1 MSSFLRFLIPS
12 GLLLML
18 AVSSTLHAATDAPM
32 FAGSTLTIH
41 GETYTWSSATEEN
54 YDHNDIYTTAS
65 GQSVTVVRQSN
76 GDTVTFRKVE
86 PPVAAPLQAKAVP
99 TLSAEESARIQRLE
113 RKEMRNLS
121 VSATVHAGGVTVLR
135 WSCHGKD
142 QLRAVSNVDFRH
154 LAGLG
159 SLEKEKTVY
168 TIFMGLGVEEGALS
182 AEEAQAAKLLPADGR
197 ASLVLLSG
205 SPVAAKE
212 DAQALAGMEALLVHY
227 AAQREELV
235 VQFEQR
241 EVQKAAQELARQNAP
256 PPGPRHAVVHFWPLL
271 PEQKAALTAQRRR
284 RNLEAA
290 KAGTTQQPSNA
301 GGKEP

>member
-1 MSSFLRFLIPS
+1 MKARIAFLA
-12 GLLLML
+12 LLL
-18 AVSSTLHAATDAPM
+18 AGRIDAHEAAAELPPAAKLV
-32 FAGSTLTIH
+32 FRVQ
-41 GETYTWSSATEEN
+41 GES
-54 YDHNDIYTTAS
+54 
-65 GQSVTVVRQSN
+65 VVRQSN

-86 PPVAAPLQAKAVP
+86 PPVAAPLQAKVVP

-212 DAQALAGMEALLVHY
+212 DAQALAGMEALLDHY

-235 VQFEQR
+235 AQFEQR

-256 PPGPRHAVVHFWPLL
+256 PPGPRHAVVHFWPLQ
-271 PEQKAALTAQRRR
+271 PEQKAALTAQRRSP
-284 RNLEAA
+284 EPA

>member
-1 MSSFLRFLIPS
+1 MKARTAFLA
-12 GLLLML
+12 LLLAGRMD
-18 AVSSTLHAATDAPM
+18 AQEAAAELLPAAKLV
-32 FAGSTLTIH
+32 FRVQAES
-41 GETYTWSSATEEN
+41 
-54 YDHNDIYTTAS
+54 
-65 GQSVTVVRQSN
+65 VVRQSN

-86 PPVAAPLQAKAVP
+86 PPVAAPVQAKAVP

-135 WSCHGKD
+135 WSCHGED

-159 SLEKEKTVY
+159 SLEKEETVY

-197 ASLVLLSG
+197 ASMVLLSG
-205 SPVAAKE
+205 RPVAAKE
-212 DAQALAGMEALLVHY
+212 DAQAVAGMEALLDHY

-235 VQFEQR
+235 AQFEQR
-241 EVQKAAQELARQNAP
+241 EVERAAQELARQNAP
-256 PPGPRHAVVHFWPLL
+256 PPGPRHAVVHFWPLQ
-271 PEQKAALTAQRRR
+271 PEQKAALTAQRRSP
-284 RNLEAA
+284 EPA